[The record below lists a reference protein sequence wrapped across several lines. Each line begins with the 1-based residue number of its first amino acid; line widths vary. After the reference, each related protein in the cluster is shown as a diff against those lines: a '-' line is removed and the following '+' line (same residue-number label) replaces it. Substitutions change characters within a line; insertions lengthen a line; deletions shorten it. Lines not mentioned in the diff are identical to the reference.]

1 MGSGGSMAQGM
12 GGERKP
18 ARHGVQILFPYPKR
32 ADRMSITL
40 CNYADRTY
48 FYKGGKKGSEKV
60 AVPSVGVGEACMS
73 IPLDQ
78 ACKDEVCW
86 ERGAVAPCETRSCFL
101 NSAKAVTA
109 GISVVSSG
117 QGSAVCTVVC
127 TASKA
132 ECKTTTAVYIAPAH
146 CAYVQVLPSAVDL
159 VEFPAPYD
167 SMAKVVFPYPTKWKP
182 GPGSSTRKLS
192 PTTISIC
199 NWGYEDYWFSTGD
212 STDEAWKHGA
222 GHVLVKP
229 IGRGTDGCVVVNA
242 EQLSWKRGYIAPCP
256 SGEASCARILAQEV
270 HAGVNVVNPTEA
282 GQALCNVECAS
293 DASVCKTTTVILISP
308 VKCDKVHVATM

>member
-1 MGSGGSMAQGM
+1 MGEKQN
-12 GGERKP
+12 P
-18 ARHGVQILFPYPKR
+18 PRHGVQILFPYPKG
-32 ADRMSITL
+32 ADKMSITL
-40 CNYADRTY
+40 CNFADRTY
-48 FYKGGKKGSEKV
+48 YYKGGKRGSEKV
-60 AVPSVGVGEACMS
+60 ALPSVGVGETCMS

-117 QGSAVCTVVC
+117 QGSAVCTVIC
-127 TASKA
+127 TAPKA
-132 ECKTTTAVYIAPAH
+132 ECKTMTTVYIAPAH
-146 CAYVQVLPSAVDL
+146 CSYVQVLPSAVDL
-159 VEFPAPYD
+159 VEFPAPYNN
-167 SMAKVVFPYPTKWKP
+167 MPKVVFPYPTKWKP
-182 GPGSSTRKLS
+182 GPESSTRKLS

-229 IGRGTDGCVVVNA
+229 IGRGGEGCVVVNA
-242 EQLSWKRGYIAPCP
+242 EELSWKRGYIAPCP
-256 SGEASCARILAQEV
+256 SGESSCARILAQEV
-270 HAGVNVVNPTEA
+270 HAGVNVVNPAEA

-293 DASVCKTTTVILISP
+293 DSSVCKTTTVILISP